1 MDDLLHTYGSV
12 TLRIDLVSHIILL
25 DNIRLDVFIS
35 GISKPV
41 SLYGSDVDKFKKD
54 WSNWCDPP
62 TASYSKRTR
71 KR

>member
-1 MDDLLHTYGSV
+1 MDDLLYTYGSV
-12 TLRIDLVSHIILL
+12 TFRIDLVSHILR

-62 TASYSKRTR
+62 TASYSKRIR
-71 KR
+71 RQ